1 MVHFQLKGQLLE
13 VRMACSPICRRYH
26 ETEKIAMHVLCECK
40 GVAKLS
46 PSPGNQ
52 LHGVYYYYSINGNN
66 ILLIDVKVRSL
77 LNSSFCAIL
86 NQLPDNGQQIDHNM

>member
-1 MVHFQLKGQLLE
+1 
-13 VRMACSPICRRYH
+13 
-26 ETEKIAMHVLCECK
+26 MHVLCECK
-40 GVAKLS
+40 GVDQLS

-66 ILLIDVKVRSL
+66 ILLIGVKVRPL

-86 NQLPDNGQQIDHNM
+86 NQLPDDGQQIGHNM